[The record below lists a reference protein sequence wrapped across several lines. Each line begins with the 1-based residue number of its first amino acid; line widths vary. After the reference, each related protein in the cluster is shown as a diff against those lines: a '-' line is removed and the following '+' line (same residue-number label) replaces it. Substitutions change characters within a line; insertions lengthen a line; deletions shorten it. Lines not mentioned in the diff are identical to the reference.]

1 MANFDAGDSVRF
13 SGDGYALL
21 PADDSSLLLTLFP
34 DNENVTTKGEPLQ
47 DISVML
53 EITINR

>member
-34 DNENVTTKGEPLQ
+34 YNANVTAKEGPLH
-47 DISVML
+47 DISLML
-53 EITINR
+53 QITMNR